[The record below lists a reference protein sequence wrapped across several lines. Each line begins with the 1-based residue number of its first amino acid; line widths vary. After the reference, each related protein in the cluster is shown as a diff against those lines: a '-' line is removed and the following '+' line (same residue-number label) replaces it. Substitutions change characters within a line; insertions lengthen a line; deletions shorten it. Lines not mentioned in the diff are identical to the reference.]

1 VKLLEYAGT
10 HFQKHN
16 IKMGEL
22 VKLTTP
28 SAGSTFSI
36 NLVWLAGCTKM
47 LPFLIGNFETRAD
60 DSQIDFDY
68 ASNTLNE
75 EKPQMGTPTDT
86 TS

>member
-1 VKLLEYAGT
+1 VVPSPTKGWNPFSISAT
-10 HFQKHN
+10 A
-16 IKMGEL
+16 
-22 VKLTTP
+22 TP

-75 EKPQMGTPTDT
+75 EKSKMGTPTDT

>member
-1 VKLLEYAGT
+1 
-10 HFQKHN
+10 
-16 IKMGEL
+16 
-22 VKLTTP
+22 
-28 SAGSTFSI
+28 
-36 NLVWLAGCTKM
+36 M

-75 EKPQMGTPTDT
+75 EKSKMGTPTDT